1 MRIVFEEDGH
11 RYKLNGNIA
20 DISVTELLAKHGLAP
35 KYEFVKEDKK
45 KESAELGKKV
55 HKDLENILNKEN
67 YDAET
72 EQGRHFQ
79 KWVRENLDCGV
90 GEQMLGYEFNGWR
103 LCGTADVMGILKDK
117 TYIVADHKNTAQF
130 HREYVS
136 WQVSLLDY
144 MARKLGKE
152 RLNGKALNW
161 KGASKFYCFHYDPK
175 TGDMK
180 VYQLDKI
187 PDSEIEELIQKEY
200 NGEIYQRKE
209 LVVAPELQLQFKQA
223 EQVLL
228 KVEQDY
234 KLAQENAQKVRE
246 ELLKLFEEQHILQWK
261 CDDMTISYVPETDT
275 TRVDGNKL
283 KREYPQVFA
292 NVQKLSKK
300 KAYIRITTKE
310 SEEE

>member
-1 MRIVFEEDGH
+1 MRIRFEEEGH
-11 RYKLNGNIA
+11 TYKLNGNIA
-20 DISVTELLAKHGLAP
+20 DITITELLKKHGLAP
-35 KYEFVKEDKK
+35 KYDFVDKEVLKK
-45 KESAELGKKV
+45 SAEKGKII
-55 HKDLENILNKEN
+55 HQDLENVLNKEN

-72 EQGRHFQ
+72 EEGRQFA
-79 KWVRENLDCGV
+79 KWVKDNLDCGV
-90 GEQMLGYEFNGWR
+90 GEQLLGLDYNGMLI
-103 LCGTADVMGILKDK
+103 CGTADVMGILKDK
-117 TYIVADHKNTAQF
+117 SYVVADHKCTNVF

-136 WQVSLLDY
+136 WQVSLYDY

-152 RLNGKALNW
+152 KVNGKVLNW
-161 KGASKFYCFHYDPK
+161 KGARKFYCFHYNDGK
-175 TGDMK
+175 MK
-180 VYQLDKI
+180 VYELDKI
-187 PDSEIEELIQKEY
+187 PDSEIEELLKKEFD
-200 NGEIYQRKE
+200 GEKYQRKE

-223 EQVLL
+223 EQALL

-234 KLAQENAQKVRE
+234 KLAQEKAQKVRE

-275 TRVDGNKL
+275 TRVDSNKL

-310 SEEE
+310 NEE